1 MNTVAD
7 LVSFL
12 HDRWGE
18 DERDADLF
26 HELGCPASL
35 ETRRAARCGCPC
47 PAQILDRIAV
57 HRRILIRCEHRM
69 RHEQEQ
75 GPCWPLDSVLAFQ
88 SMKALAL
95 PYELH
100 PAWRDD
106 WYP

>member
-7 LVSFL
+7 LASFL
-12 HDRWGE
+12 HDRWDE
-18 DERDADLF
+18 EERDADLF
-26 HELGCPASL
+26 HEPDCPVSPEAQW
-35 ETRRAARCGCPC
+35 AGRCGCPC
-47 PAQILDRIAV
+47 TTQILDHTAV
-57 HRRILIRCEHRM
+57 QRRILIRCEQRM

-100 PAWRDD
+100 PSWRDT
-106 WYP
+106 WHP

>member
-7 LVSFL
+7 LASFL
-12 HDRWGE
+12 RGRWGE
-18 DERDADLF
+18 EERDADLF
-26 HELGCPASL
+26 HELDCPVSPEA
-35 ETRRAARCGCPC
+35 RRAGGCGCPC
-47 PAQILDRIAV
+47 PARILDRTAV
-57 HRRILIRCEHRM
+57 QRRILDRCERRM
-69 RHEQEQ
+69 RHEQKE

-100 PAWRDD
+100 PSWRDI